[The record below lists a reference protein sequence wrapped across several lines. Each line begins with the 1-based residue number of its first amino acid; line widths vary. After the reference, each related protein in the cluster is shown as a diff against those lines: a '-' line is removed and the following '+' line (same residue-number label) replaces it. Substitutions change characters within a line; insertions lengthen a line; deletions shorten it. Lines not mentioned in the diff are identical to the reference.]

1 MLLLPQC
8 MIRSAT
14 SRSSQ
19 INPSLRLCK
28 VSGAKSA
35 ILATGRK
42 TEAFNHKPLPH
53 FLLYWD
59 RMRRAANKTTS
70 LICTYTLAGT
80 AGPAAFPHGKQGRA
94 SPAILGD
101 PLATWPWNTTS
112 AWQQRNRHIPLCH
125 PPVPSPVPPSCA
137 TGRKT
142 MGSLELPGG
151 LRACSME
158 NLLHSIARLRVPKV
172 KRAGSAQTRQ
182 LRALPALWH
191 CHKAARGQWW
201 LQ

>member
-28 VSGAKSA
+28 VSGAESA

-112 AWQQRNRHIPLCH
+112 AWQQRNRHIPPCHPLCH
-125 PPVPSPVPPSCA
+125 PPVPPAGKPREAWSCQEGSVPAPW
-137 TGRKT
+137 KT
-142 MGSLELPGG
+142 CCTALHGHGCQRLKALAALRLGS
-151 LRACSME
+151 
-158 NLLHSIARLRVPKV
+158 
-172 KRAGSAQTRQ
+172 
-182 LRALPALWH
+182 
-191 CHKAARGQWW
+191 
-201 LQ
+201 

>member
-112 AWQQRNRHIPLCH
+112 AWQQRNRHIPPCHPLCH
-125 PPVPSPVPPSCA
+125 RAIPCA
-137 TGRKT
+137 TLLCHRQENHGK
-142 MGSLELPGG
+142 PGAAR
-151 LRACSME
+151 RAPR
-158 NLLHSIARLRVPKV
+158 LLHGKPA
-172 KRAGSAQTRQ
+172 AQ
-182 LRALPALWH
+182 H
-191 CHKAARGQWW
+191 CTATGARG
-201 LQ
+201 